1 LMEALR
7 ASLKR
12 TAGGAGAARA
22 SETSHPEPAPH
33 AEPARREPVR
43 TAGGATKLG
52 ERKPPKRV
60 QKKAVAKKASS
71 SR

>member
-1 LMEALR
+1 VIDLMEALR

-12 TAGGAGAARA
+12 NTRERDETA
-22 SETSHPEPAPH
+22 S
-33 AEPARREPVR
+33 
-43 TAGGATKLG
+43 LG

-60 QKKAVAKKASS
+60 QKKAAARKVS